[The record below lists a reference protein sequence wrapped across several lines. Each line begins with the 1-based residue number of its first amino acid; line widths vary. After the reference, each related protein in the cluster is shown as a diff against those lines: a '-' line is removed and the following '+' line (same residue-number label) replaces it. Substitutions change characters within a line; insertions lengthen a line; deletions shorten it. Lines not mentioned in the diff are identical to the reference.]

1 MATIKATKIQK
12 FDALKTMLVEGNS
25 TVFDCKDGKYTFDL
39 EEALAFIDA
48 ERDLLV
54 RKNANTTEKQTE
66 KQKQAEIDRE
76 LILTYLR
83 TAGKPA
89 SYMDLQRNISDFFER
104 AVTGNYI
111 SSIVKPLIDSGEIEK
126 EKVNNK
132 VCLKLPVKKEG

>member
-12 FDALKTMLVEGNS
+12 FDALKTMLVEGSS
-25 TVFDCKDGKYTFDL
+25 TEFDCKDGKYIFDL

-48 ERDLLV
+48 ELDLLA

-66 KQKQAEIDRE
+66 KQKQAEIDRG
-76 LILTYLR
+76 LILAYLR
-83 TAGKPA
+83 SGNKPA
-89 SYMDLQRNISDFFER
+89 SYMDLQRGIPDFFER

-111 SSIVKPLIDSGEIEK
+111 SSVIKPLIDSGDIEK

-132 VCLKLPVKKEG
+132 VCLKLPKKEG